1 MDKKF
6 LSAAFAACL
15 ANPFVSMPIV
25 AVGSVI
31 AINAVAAPAQASK
44 FTKIKE
50 AVKKVCEIGGCFYVV
65 EQVVEYF
72 QTSSSS
78 TSDAP
83 DCSFSAKGC
92 TVRTGGS
99 AVKIG
104 ETRTIIRKVR
114 IR

>member
-1 MDKKF
+1 MKK
-6 LSAAFAACL
+6 LISAIL
-15 ANPFVSMPIV
+15 ATSITSPVTIPTV
-25 AVGSVI
+25 AIGSAI
-31 AINAVAAPAQASK
+31 AITTVAAPAQAAK
-44 FTKIKE
+44 FTKVTE
-50 AVKKVCEIGGCFYVV
+50 FVKKVCEIGGCFYVV
-65 EQVVEYF
+65 EKVVEYF

-83 DCSFSAKGC
+83 DCSLAAKGC
-92 TVRTGGS
+92 TIRTGGN